1 MLNSLDLPSNVNDK
15 DNEGQDEAEQEPV
28 VNKFQI
34 SGLRQGAGDT
44 LEQGVHD
51 QESGKSNL

>member
-1 MLNSLDLPSNVNDK
+1 MNDEDDK
-15 DNEGQDEAEQEPV
+15 GQNEAEQEPV
-28 VNKFQI
+28 VNEFQI

-51 QESGKSNL
+51 QKSGKSNL